1 MRINE
6 LLRKGHE
13 KGASDVHLKV
23 GSQPFFRINGS
34 MFKLENEEPIKE
46 EDFREFLEGGS
57 IDSFLI
63 EKLKNKRQVDIGY
76 GLDGVGRFRVNIF
89 YQRGSL
95 AGVFRFIPFDIPS
108 LDELHL
114 PKVVETLALK
124 PRGLILVTGITGSGK
139 STTLACMIDIINKN
153 KQKNIITIE
162 DPIEYLHKD
171 INSSIIQRQVGYDVL
186 TFADGLRGGLRE
198 DPDVIMVG
206 ELRDRD
212 TILTAL
218 EAVET
223 GHLVMSTLHTKDTV
237 ETVNRI
243 IAAFPVNEQKE
254 VRLQLST
261 TIEAVISQRLLK
273 RMDGKGMVPAVEIMI
288 ATELV
293 REAILETEK
302 VQNIRRSIELNRNTL
317 GTQTFDQSLLELYKN
332 SLVSFEEAKENATNP
347 NDFAL
352 IAKGIM

>member
-1 MRINE
+1 MRIND
-6 LLRKGHE
+6 LLKKGYE
-13 KGASDVHLKV
+13 KGASDIHLKV
-23 GSQPFFRINGS
+23 GTKPFFRISGS
-34 MFKLENEEPIKE
+34 MVKVEDEEDLKE
-46 EDFREFLEGGS
+46 EDFEEFLHSEAM
-57 IDSFLI
+57 DEFLLD
-63 EKLKNKRQVDIGY
+63 KLRNERQVDIGY
-76 GLDGVGRFRVNIF
+76 GLGGVGRFRVNIF
-89 YQRGSL
+89 YQRGTL
-95 AGVFRFIPFDIPS
+95 AAVFRFIPFSIPS
-108 LDELHL
+108 IEELHL

-139 STTLACMIDIINKN
+139 STTLACMIDIINKE

-171 INSSIIQRQVGYDVL
+171 INSSIIQRQVGYDVR
-186 TFADGLRGGLRE
+186 TFAEGLRGALRE

-206 ELRDRD
+206 ELRDRE
-212 TILTAL
+212 TITTAL

-223 GHLVMSTLHTKDTV
+223 GHLVMATMHTKDAV

-243 IAAFPVNEQKE
+243 IAAFPLSEQRE
-254 VRLQLST
+254 IRLQLSA

-273 RMDGKGMVPAVEIMI
+273 RKDGKGMVPAVEIMI

-293 REAILETEK
+293 REAILEADK
-302 VQNIRRSIELNRNTL
+302 IQNIRRSIEINRDTL
-317 GTQTFDQSLLELYKN
+317 GTQTFDQSLLELYKSGFV
-332 SLVSFEEAKENATNP
+332 SLEEAKENATNP